1 MRLLIFL
8 AFAGV
13 LLFYSYQRSLQRWET
28 QVDPSLQGWVEEWC
42 QELEARGLPARER
55 LGTVKSIS
63 IGYSVEGARTAEC
76 SAYERTIELN
86 ARHLDRNPCAV
97 RSTLYHELGHLAF
110 GLQHG
115 SCNIMRARTL
125 PDEQLY
131 CDWWPELVEEYATE
145 CAKAYQ

>member
-1 MRLLIFL
+1 MMRLILLLLTAAFL
-8 AFAGV
+8 FH
-13 LLFYSYQRSLQRWET
+13 SYQIGSKQWET

-42 QELEARGLPARER
+42 RELEARGLPARER
-55 LGTVKSIS
+55 LRTVKSIG

-76 SAYERTIELN
+76 SVYERTIELN

-110 GLQHG
+110 GLEHG

-131 CDWWPELVEEYATE
+131 CDWWPELVEEYAAE
-145 CAKAYQ
+145 CAKTYQ